1 MSTTRRVALGNKLYR
16 AVVTSIRTNGVTY
29 TEHAGPYDKPGPAK
43 AFVTRWTG
51 PDNIWGGVHEIS
63 GHVEVGDVTWRRL
76 DEEQQNPSGAPEQLV
91 TLALTPDPREPE
103 LPRWA
108 QDRLAATRA
117 VLRQPT
123 WRRLDAEPEIDGPSA
138 ELVEIMAQIIRTVD
152 GNHTMGAAQ
161 LAEAIPCLPTQPRA
175 TP

>member
-76 DEEQQNPSGAPEQLV
+76 D
-91 TLALTPDPREPE
+91 
-103 LPRWA
+103 
-108 QDRLAATRA
+108 
-117 VLRQPT
+117 
-123 WRRLDAEPEIDGPSA
+123 AEPEAADQRAVVRAIAEVIRAEDGA
-138 ELVEIMAQIIRTVD
+138 RTLHE
-152 GNHTMGAAQ
+152 GRLPRPEE
-161 LAEAIPCLPTQPRA
+161 LAEAIVAGLPYEVWRLVPSLRDAYQAGQADGRTH
-175 TP
+175 